1 MKVEADSSGTLH
13 RDVSTDW
20 APEMV
25 VVVVMGGYMNTLYSH

>member
-20 APEMV
+20 APEREWVGEWVRFKSV
-25 VVVVMGGYMNTLYSH
+25 V